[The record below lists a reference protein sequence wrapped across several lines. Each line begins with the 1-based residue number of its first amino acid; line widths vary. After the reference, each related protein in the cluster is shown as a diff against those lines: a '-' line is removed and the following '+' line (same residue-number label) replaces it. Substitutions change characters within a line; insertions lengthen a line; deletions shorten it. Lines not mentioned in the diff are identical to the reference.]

1 MRPDRIIVGECR
13 GGETLDMLQAM
24 NTGHDGSLTTI
35 HANSPADGIRRLEV
49 MSMEAEGIDLP
60 SRVLREQIASA
71 VDVLIQV
78 SRFPNGA
85 RRVASI
91 CEVVG
96 LDEESGNV
104 IVEEVYRIRRHKKL
118 GRLTETKLAFTGY
131 VPTFIDDL
139 LRTGIASI
147 EKLF

>member
-1 MRPDRIIVGECR
+1 
-13 GGETLDMLQAM
+13 
-24 NTGHDGSLTTI
+24 
-35 HANSPADGIRRLEV
+35 
-49 MSMEAEGIDLP
+49 
-60 SRVLREQIASA
+60 LREQISSA

-85 RRVASI
+85 RRVSSI

-96 LDEESGNV
+96 LDEENGNV
-104 IVEEVYRIRRHKKL
+104 IVEEVYQIRRHIKK
-118 GRLTETKLAFTGY
+118 GRLPETKLAFTGY

-139 LRTGIASI
+139 LRTGIATI